1 MIKLAPGDLVAPE
14 SAPSL
19 DNLEMR
25 RRMALALMQKGQD
38 VSPVGH
44 WTQAAARGLQGIVG
58 ALQANKADKQEQSL
72 RGDANSLIA
81 SLLGGGSATG
91 GSSPAGAPPAPV
103 VNQAQDALVPQQP
116 MTPEE
121 QGVAK
126 FAAPGLAQSIPQP
139 QIPPDLMQSIKG
151 SEGYSSKPYWDVRQW
166 TNGFGTRAAGPN
178 DVVDQAEAER
188 RLQKEV
194 TGAQKV
200 VKAFAPDAP
209 EGVQKALTSL
219 TYNAGD
225 KWTRSGLGAKVQA
238 GDYAGARER
247 FMQYNKAGG
256 KTLPGLVERRQKEAQ
271 WFNGQP
277 QQAEPQAPQPTQVA
291 DASGQ
296 TLDSATLQRMLANP
310 YTRGMA
316 EKLITKRMAPDESP
330 SSVREWEYYNKLSD
344 AQKQDFLR
352 VKRAEKYLD
361 LGTEYRNPNTGQ
373 AFDKNVAE
381 KEKQQQLGEAQ
392 GKQIAAAPS
401 DIAAADIAIK
411 QLDAIENDPY
421 LERGT
426 GLSSL
431 ANAIP
436 GTGGYDFSSMVDQA
450 KSGAFLTAIQQM
462 RGMGSLSN
470 AEGQTATAA
479 VTRMNTAQSK
489 EGFLSALRDYREVI
503 KLGKERAV
511 KRLGSTAP
519 GAGPSQDYKSRYGL
533 E

>member
-14 SAPSL
+14 RAPSL
-19 DNLEMR
+19 DNLELR

-58 ALQANKADKQEQSL
+58 ALQASKADKQEQGL
-72 RGDANSLIA
+72 RSDANSLIA
-81 SLLGGGSATG
+81 SLLGGGPVTG
-91 GSSPAGAPPAPV
+91 GPSAAAAPPAPV
-103 VNQAQDALVPQQP
+103 VNQAQDALMPQQP

-139 QIPPDLMQSIKG
+139 QIPPDLVQSIKG
-151 SEGYSSKPYWDVRQW
+151 SEGYSAKPYWDVRQW
-166 TNGFGTRAAGPN
+166 TNGYGTRASGPN
-178 DVVDQAEAER
+178 DVVDQTEAER
-188 RLQKEV
+188 RLQKEAS
-194 TGAQKV
+194 GAQKI
-200 VKAFAPDAP
+200 VKAFAPNAP

-238 GDYAGARER
+238 GDYNGARER
-247 FMQYNKAGG
+247 FLQYNKSDGR
-256 KTLPGLVERRQKEAQ
+256 TLPGLVERRQREAQ

-277 QQAEPQAPQPTQVA
+277 QQAPQQPAQMA
-291 DASGQ
+291 DASGRSVDQ
-296 TLDSATLQRMLANP
+296 STLQRMLANP

-316 EKLITKRMAPDESP
+316 EKMVTKQLAPDESP
-330 SSVREWEYYNKLSD
+330 SSVREWEYYNKLSG

-361 LGTEYRNPNTGQ
+361 LGTEYRNPSTGQ